1 MAKRWFKVKKTAVPV
16 IIKKIKKNREIK
28 ALLYLLPALLIITTF
43 QIYPVFKSLAMSFY
57 TDFDYLTGEVFK
69 RGLDNFQYVLTDPDF
84 YLALKNT
91 FIFVLGAV
99 PLSIV
104 VSLGFALLLNS
115 NIKLKNFF
123 RSVYFIPFITSTVA
137 VSIVWRWMFNKEFGI
152 VNAVLMMLGIN
163 KINWLTN
170 PKMTIPMLVLLSV
183 WKGMGYKIIIFL
195 AGLQNIDEKYY
206 LAAKIDGASAWK
218 RFTSITIPLL
228 TPTLFFV
235 SITSVISSFKLFDE
249 VYVLYDKQTGPLKS
263 GLTIVYYIY
272 NKFNRYWQFSI
283 ASAAAFVL
291 FVIILIFTLIQLRI
305 GQKKTN
311 Y

>member
-1 MAKRWFKVKKTAVPV
+1 MLKKLASIKN
-16 IIKKIKKNREIK
+16 IIKTKELK
-28 ALLYLLPALLIITTF
+28 AFLYLLPALLIIATF
-43 QIYPVFKSLAMSFY
+43 QIYPIIKSLAMSFY
-57 TDFDYLTGEVFK
+57 TDFDYLTDEVYK

-91 FIFVLGAV
+91 FIFVLGVV
-99 PLSIV
+99 PLSII

-137 VSIVWRWMFNKEFGI
+137 VSIVWRWMFNKEFGM
-152 VNAVLMMLGIN
+152 VNSLLMLLGID
-163 KINWLTN
+163 KMNWLTN

-206 LAAKIDGASAWK
+206 LAAKIDGASVWR
-218 RFTSITIPLL
+218 RFVSITIPLL
-228 TPTLFFV
+228 SPTLFFV
-235 SITSVISSFKLFDE
+235 SITSVIGSFKLFDE
-249 VYVLYDKQTGPLKS
+249 VFVLYDKQTGPLKS
-263 GLTIVYYIY
+263 GLTIVYYIF

-283 ASAAAFVL
+283 ASAAAFIL

>member
-1 MAKRWFKVKKTAVPV
+1 MVKICELTKKT
-16 IIKKIKKNREIK
+16 IKSKEFK
-28 ALLYLLPALLIITTF
+28 AFLYLLPSLIIIAIF
-43 QIYPVFKSLAMSFY
+43 QIYPIFKSLAMSFY
-57 TDFDYLTGEVFK
+57 TDFDYLTDEVYK

-99 PLSIV
+99 PLSII

-115 NIKLKNFF
+115 NIKLKSFF

-137 VSIVWRWMFNKEFGI
+137 VSIVWRWMFNKEFGMI
-152 VNAVLMMLGIN
+152 NSILMLLGIG
-163 KINWLTN
+163 KVNWLTN

-206 LAAKIDGASAWK
+206 LAAKIDGASAWR
-218 RFTSITIPLL
+218 RFFSITIPLL
-228 TPTLFFV
+228 SPTLFFV
-235 SITSVISSFKLFDE
+235 SITSVIGSFKLFDE
-249 VYVLYDKQTGPLKS
+249 VFILYDKQTGPLKS

-283 ASAAAFVL
+283 ASAAAFIL

>member
-1 MAKRWFKVKKTAVPV
+1 MKKTAVPV

-28 ALLYLLPALLIITTF
+28 ALLYLLPALLVITTF

-206 LAAKIDGASAWK
+206 LAAKIDGASVWK

-291 FVIILIFTLIQLRI
+291 FVIILIFTLIQLRT

>member
-1 MAKRWFKVKKTAVPV
+1 MKKPAL
-16 IIKKIKKNREIK
+16 IEKLLKNKELK
-28 ALLYLLPALLIITTF
+28 ALLYLLPALLIITVF
-43 QIYPVFKSLAMSFY
+43 QIYPILKSLAMSFY
-57 TDFDYLTGEVFK
+57 TDFDYLTDEVYK

-99 PLSIV
+99 PLSIIA
-104 VSLGFALLLNS
+104 SLGFALLLNS

-137 VSIVWRWMFNKEFGI
+137 VSIVWRWMFNKEFGM
-152 VNAVLMMLGIN
+152 VNSILMIFGID

-206 LAAKIDGASAWK
+206 LAAKIDGASVWK

-235 SITSVISSFKLFDE
+235 SITSVIGSFKLFDE
-249 VYVLYDKQTGPLKS
+249 VFVLYDKQTGPLKS

>member
-1 MAKRWFKVKKTAVPV
+1 M
-16 IIKKIKKNREIK
+16 KNRGIVKEITSNREFK
-28 ALLYLLPALLIITTF
+28 AFLYLLPALLIITIF
-43 QIYPVFKSLAMSFY
+43 QIYPILKSLAMSFY
-57 TDFDYLTGEVFK
+57 TDFDYLTDEVYK
-69 RGLDNFQYVLTDPDF
+69 RGFDNFQYVLTDPDF

-99 PLSIV
+99 PLSII

-115 NIKLKNFF
+115 NIKLRNFF

-137 VSIVWRWMFNKEFGI
+137 VSIVWRWMFNKEFGM
-152 VNAVLMMLGIN
+152 VNSLLMMIGID

-206 LAAKIDGASAWK
+206 LAAKIDGASVWK

-228 TPTLFFV
+228 SPTLFFV
-235 SITSVISSFKLFDE
+235 SITSVIGSFKLFDE
-249 VYVLYDKQTGPLKS
+249 VFVLYDKQTGPLKS

-291 FVIILIFTLIQLRI
+291 FIIILVFTLIQLRI

>member
-1 MAKRWFKVKKTAVPV
+1 MKKPALVQKV
-16 IIKKIKKNREIK
+16 IKNKELK
-28 ALLYLLPALLIITTF
+28 ALLYLLPALLIITIF
-43 QIYPVFKSLAMSFY
+43 QIYPILKSLAMSFY
-57 TDFDYLTGEVFK
+57 TDFDYLTDEVYK
-69 RGLDNFQYVLTDPDF
+69 RGLDNFKYVLTDPDF

-99 PLSIV
+99 PLSII

-123 RSVYFIPFITSTVA
+123 RSMYFIPFITSTVA
-137 VSIVWRWMFNKEFGI
+137 VSIVWRWMFNKEFGM
-152 VNAVLMMLGIN
+152 VNSLLMMFGID

-170 PKMTIPMLVLLSV
+170 PRMTIPMLVLLSV

-228 TPTLFFV
+228 SPTLFFV
-235 SITSVISSFKLFDE
+235 SITSVIGSFKLFDE
-249 VYVLYDKQTGPLKS
+249 VFVLYDKQTGPLKS

-283 ASAAAFVL
+283 ASAAAFIL

-305 GQKKTN
+305 GKKKTN

>member
-1 MAKRWFKVKKTAVPV
+1 MKKTAVPV

>member
-1 MAKRWFKVKKTAVPV
+1 MKKPAFIEKIFKNK
-16 IIKKIKKNREIK
+16 ELK
-28 ALLYLLPALLIITTF
+28 ALLYLLPSLLIITVF
-43 QIYPVFKSLAMSFY
+43 QIYPILKSLAMSFY
-57 TDFDYLTGEVFK
+57 TDFDYLTDEVYK

-99 PLSIV
+99 PLSII

-115 NIKLKNFF
+115 NIRLRNFF

-137 VSIVWRWMFNKEFGI
+137 VSIVWRWMFNKEFGM
-152 VNAVLMMLGIN
+152 VNSILMMFGLD

-170 PKMTIPMLVLLSV
+170 PKMTIPLLVLLSV
-183 WKGMGYKIIIFL
+183 WKGMGYKIVIFL

-206 LAAKIDGASAWK
+206 LAAKIDGASVWK

-235 SITSVISSFKLFDE
+235 SITSVIGSFKLFDE
-249 VYVLYDKQTGPLKS
+249 VFVLYDKQTGPLKS

>member
-1 MAKRWFKVKKTAVPV
+1 MVKKSELTKK
-16 IIKKIKKNREIK
+16 IIKSKEFK
-28 ALLYLLPALLIITTF
+28 AFLYLLPALVIIAIF
-43 QIYPVFKSLAMSFY
+43 QIYPIIKSLAMSFY
-57 TDFDYLTGEVFK
+57 TDFDYLTDEVYK

-99 PLSIV
+99 PLSII

-115 NIKLKNFF
+115 NIKLKSFF

-137 VSIVWRWMFNKEFGI
+137 VSIVWRWMFNKEFGMI
-152 VNAVLMMLGIN
+152 NSILMLLGIG
-163 KINWLTN
+163 KVNWLTN

-218 RFTSITIPLL
+218 KFTSITIPLL
-228 TPTLFFV
+228 SPTLFFV
-235 SITSVISSFKLFDE
+235 SITSVIGSFKLFDE
-249 VYVLYDKQTGPLKS
+249 VFILYDKQTGPLKS

-283 ASAAAFVL
+283 ASAAAFIL

>member
-1 MAKRWFKVKKTAVPV
+1 MKKPAL
-16 IIKKIKKNREIK
+16 IEKLLKNKELK
-28 ALLYLLPALLIITTF
+28 ALLYLLPALLIITVF
-43 QIYPVFKSLAMSFY
+43 QIYPILKSLAMSFY
-57 TDFDYLTGEVFK
+57 TDFDYLTDEVYK

-99 PLSIV
+99 PLSII

-137 VSIVWRWMFNKEFGI
+137 VSIVWRWMFNKEFGM
-152 VNAVLMMLGIN
+152 VNSILMIFGID

-206 LAAKIDGASAWK
+206 LAAKIDGASVWK

-235 SITSVISSFKLFDE
+235 SITSVIGSFKLFDE
-249 VYVLYDKQTGPLKS
+249 VFVLYDKQTGPLKS

>member
-1 MAKRWFKVKKTAVPV
+1 MKKPAIIQKISNIKEVKAF
-16 IIKKIKKNREIK
+16 I
-28 ALLYLLPALLIITTF
+28 YLLPALLIITVF
-43 QIYPVFKSLAMSFY
+43 QIYPIVKSLAMSFY
-57 TDFDYLTGEVFK
+57 TDFDYLTDEVYR

-99 PLSIV
+99 PLSII

-137 VSIVWRWMFNKEFGI
+137 VSIVWRWMFNKEFGM
-152 VNAVLMMLGIN
+152 VNSILMIFGVE

-170 PKMTIPMLVLLSV
+170 PKMTIPMLVLLNV

-195 AGLQNIDEKYY
+195 AGLQNIDERYY
-206 LAAKIDGASAWK
+206 LAAKIDGASIWR
-218 RFTSITIPLL
+218 RFTSVTVPLL
-228 TPTLFFV
+228 SPTLFFV
-235 SITSVISSFKLFDE
+235 SITSVIGSFKIFDE
-249 VYVLYDKQTGPLKS
+249 VFVLYDKQTGPLKS
-263 GLTIVYYIY
+263 GLTIVYYIF

-291 FVIILIFTLIQLRI
+291 FIIILVFTLIQLRV